1 MHESLKIQKKWVNKE
16 AEFIHYELYSGHI
29 EVVSAQVLTPII
41 DLNQRKSRSFD
52 PVPAMLREALGRP
65 EWEFSIYRHANQ
77 APYVQLILDNSIHPI
92 SISHTEQFTLIAL
105 SKWKYPIGID
115 IEAQSRK
122 VPEGLHK
129 RILSPGE
136 HSSEIQALPVIQLW
150 TLKEA
155 ALKWAGTGLRTAMNS
170 LTVHKKSSEM
180 FSVHFSDGTF
190 VSARSFVL
198 DNYWVSI
205 ATTE

>member
-16 AEFIHYELYSGHI
+16 AEFTQYELYSGHV
-29 EVVSAQVLTPII
+29 EMVSAQSLIPIS
-41 DLNQRKSRSFD
+41 DPNQRKSQSLD
-52 PVPAMLREALGRP
+52 PVPTMLCQALRKSEGD
-65 EWEFSIYRHANQ
+65 FSIFRPANQ
-77 APYVQLILDNSIHPI
+77 APFVQLLGENSIYPI
-92 SISHTEQFTLIAL
+92 SISHTEQITLIAL
-105 SKWKYPIGID
+105 SLRKVSIGID

-129 RILSPGE
+129 RILSPDE
-136 HSSEIQALPVIQLW
+136 HSSDIQALPVIQLW

-170 LTVHKKSSEM
+170 LTVLKKSSGL
-180 FSVHFSDGTF
+180 FSIHFSDGTF
-190 VSARSFVL
+190 VTARSFVM

-205 ATTE
+205 ANTD